1 MRSFDDKDILF
12 MKRAVELA
20 KTAAEIGE
28 VPVGA
33 LVVRDG
39 EIISEACNLRETN
52 GISTAHAE
60 LLAIEEA
67 CRRLGTWRLCG
78 ATLYVTLE
86 PCPMCAGTIIN
97 SRIDRVVYGVED
109 AKAGALGSVVDLG
122 RYPFNH
128 NFVTVGGVCAR
139 ECAEL
144 LSEFFVKK
152 RKVQTF

>member
-1 MRSFDDKDILF
+1 MERFDDKDVCF
-12 MKRAVELA
+12 MKRAIELA
-20 KTAAEIGE
+20 RIAADMGE

-39 EIISEACNLRETN
+39 EIISEAYNLRETN

-67 CRRLGTWRLCG
+67 CRKLGSWRLCG

-97 SRIDRVVYGVED
+97 SRIDRVVYGIED
-109 AKAGALGSVVDLG
+109 AKAGALGSVVNLG
-122 RYPFNH
+122 AYPFNH
-128 NFVTVGGVCAR
+128 SFRSVGGVCAR
-139 ECAEL
+139 ECAEIL
-144 LSEFFVKK
+144 IDFFKKK
-152 RKVQTF
+152 RNKF